1 MKEGLGEQLY
11 SHIAVIGFQRPE
23 TSRKHFSKEKHGIY
37 RLKMS
42 EYIEQS
48 FIALLASLREKLI
61 KDTWKFFKS

>member
-1 MKEGLGEQLY
+1 M
-11 SHIAVIGFQRPE
+11 RPE
-23 TSRKHFSKEKHGIY
+23 SSRKHVSKEKHGTY

-48 FIALLASLREKLI
+48 FLALLASLGVKLI